1 MNAKTWIALLSC
13 AGLASF
19 GLGQARKP
27 AAVKPSAPGT
37 SARLVRLD
45 LLSSGSPGAAAVRR
59 DIFVPYS
66 AAGELTFAPPLN
78 GKFQPARGAAPA
90 GSAETPQETGPA
102 IRYLGYIQGKK
113 GTVGLVLFGGQAQA
127 VAAGDVLGS
136 AWKVVKITTEILEVQ
151 GSDGKTRTFALEG
164 ERT

>member
-19 GLGQARKP
+19 GLGQSSKP
-27 AAVKPSAPGT
+27 AAVKPSAP
-37 SARLVRLD
+37 ARLVRLD
-45 LLSSGSPGAAAVRR
+45 LLPSGSRGAAAVRR
-59 DIFVPYS
+59 DLFVPFS
-66 AAGELTFAPPLN
+66 AAEGLTLGPPLA
-78 GKFQPARGAAPA
+78 GKLQPARGAAPA
-90 GSAETPQETGPA
+90 DAAEAPQETGPA

-113 GTVGLVLFGGQAQA
+113 GTVGLVLFEGQAQA
-127 VAAGDVLGS
+127 VSAGDVLGS

-151 GSDGKTRTFALEG
+151 GPDGKTRTFALEG